1 MEGSCVMVLEGGSLR
16 SGCWQEVPSENC
28 GGKPGTHLSPG
39 SWWLAGRLWGSLA
52 HGYTTPISTFRFT
65 PCCPSV
71 HVCVTISFFYIF
83 FFLFR
88 VEKHL
93 LNQNQYFLY
102 YLQANTEL
110 TLFKNEHN
118 VQKKYAYIIK
128 ICQFY
133 LLGAEQ
139 KSF

>member
-1 MEGSCVMVLEGGSLR
+1 MNHFKR
-16 SGCWQEVPSENC
+16 PSYHYFSSQ
-28 GGKPGTHLSPG
+28 T
-39 SWWLAGRLWGSLA
+39 
-52 HGYTTPISTFRFT
+52 YT
-65 PCCPSV
+65 SV
-71 HVCVTISFFYIF
+71 NTRNKTWIF
-83 FFLFR
+83 FFFR
-88 VEKHL
+88 IEKHL
-93 LNQNQYFLY
+93 LNQNQILFY
-102 YLQANTEL
+102 YLQANAEL

>member
-1 MEGSCVMVLEGGSLR
+1 MEPMAPAGEAQSL
-16 SGCWQEVPSENC
+16 
-28 GGKPGTHLSPG
+28 
-39 SWWLAGRLWGSLA
+39 
-52 HGYTTPISTFRFT
+52 
-65 PCCPSV
+65 
-71 HVCVTISFFYIF
+71 F
-83 FFLFR
+83 FFFFR
-88 VEKHL
+88 IEKHL
-93 LNQNQYFLY
+93 LNQNQILLY

>member
-1 MEGSCVMVLEGGSLR
+1 M
-16 SGCWQEVPSENC
+16 
-28 GGKPGTHLSPG
+28 LS
-39 SWWLAGRLWGSLA
+39 
-52 HGYTTPISTFRFT
+52 
-65 PCCPSV
+65 
-71 HVCVTISFFYIF
+71 
-83 FFLFR
+83 
-88 VEKHL
+88 
-93 LNQNQYFLY
+93 LY
-102 YLQANTEL
+102 YLPANTEL